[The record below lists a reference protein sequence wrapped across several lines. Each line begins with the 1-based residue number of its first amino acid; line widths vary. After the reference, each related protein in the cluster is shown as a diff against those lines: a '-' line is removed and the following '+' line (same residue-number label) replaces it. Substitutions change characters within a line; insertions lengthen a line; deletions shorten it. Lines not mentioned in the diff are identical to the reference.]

1 MDDTELEL
9 SIVLP
14 PNHPLGPVTVEPGQ
28 HAGGTANWRN
38 CHMQLSI
45 FLTHQVRIIIIC
57 MCMYIKMY
65 DISLLYNSF

>member
-38 CHMQLSI
+38 CHMHLSI
-45 FLTHQVRIIIIC
+45 FLTHQVRTIIIR
-57 MCMYIKMY
+57 MCELCVLKCV
-65 DISLLYNSF
+65 